1 VGRGRVLVTGASG
14 RLGQAVVEELLGH
27 DYEVVGADLA
37 SPPDGEV
44 ARSAGGG
51 KRAFQFAQVDLVDV
65 DKVAGAMSGAQA
77 VIHLGAIPGPN
88 RHPDEVVFGNNTRAT
103 FAVLQAARLN
113 GVRKAVI
120 ASSISALGPS
130 FSPEPTTPLYA
141 PVDEDHPLLC
151 ADPYGLSKEVDER
164 TAAMFHRRSG
174 LSVAALRFSFVA
186 RPDEVGESA
195 ARVRRNPAGSARTLW
210 SYVDIRDAAAA
221 ARLALDADGLTF
233 EVFNITAADTLSDIP
248 TADLLREFA
257 PSVEIRQPMPG
268 NASAY
273 SIEKARRMLGYEPA
287 HSWRDAPDAVSH
299 A

>member
-1 VGRGRVLVTGASG
+1 
-14 RLGQAVVEELLGH
+14 
-27 DYEVVGADLA
+27 
-37 SPPDGEV
+37 
-44 ARSAGGG
+44 
-51 KRAFQFAQVDLVDV
+51 
-65 DKVAGAMSGAQA
+65 
-77 VIHLGAIPGPN
+77 
-88 RHPDEVVFGNNTRAT
+88 
-103 FAVLQAARLN
+103 
-113 GVRKAVI
+113 VRRAVI

-141 PVDEDHPLLC
+141 PVDEDHPLLG

-164 TAAMFHRRSG
+164 TAAMFHRRFG

-195 ARVRRNPAGSARTLW
+195 ARVRRNPAGSTRTLW

-221 ARLALDADGLTF
+221 ARLALEADGLTF

-248 TADLLREFA
+248 TAELLREFA
-257 PSVEIRQPMPG
+257 PSVEIRRPMPG

-287 HSWRDAPDAVSH
+287 HSWRDARDAVSH